1 MPRDHANGM
10 LRKFCKLAGAAASR
24 GRNEAL
30 SMIKASVIELDAPV
44 RVSERAPVVRPR
56 AALARVEII
65 TDLAAAEAPW
75 RALERDGVLTPYQRF
90 DWTAA
95 WQRHVGA
102 AAGIEPLIVL
112 GLGEM
117 GEPLFLLPLGKSR
130 LGPFTVARFLGGK
143 HANFHFGP
151 WRRDGAPAGAVPAAL
166 TGLRAQAPDVDAL
179 VLRNQPE
186 RWEGLANPFAALGGQ
201 PSPSFGYRFT
211 LGGRSYE
218 EIVASQLGRDSR
230 RTLRKKEN
238 RLKQLA
244 GYRYARART
253 PAEVERY
260 FHAFFAQKAGRLAE
274 QGMDNSLGSPAVRSF
289 LHEACH
295 RGLAA
300 GRPTIELHGLETDGE
315 VLAVIGCINDGRRF
329 CSMFNSYTLRENA
342 RQSPGLIL
350 TLHVIK
356 DCAERGAA
364 IFDLGVGEAH
374 YKTHFCDEPE
384 PLFDLFVPL
393 SARGRMLAPSLGLAG
408 RLKRAAK
415 RSPLFLRCAARLR
428 RIAR

>member
-1 MPRDHANGM
+1 
-10 LRKFCKLAGAAASR
+10 
-24 GRNEAL
+24 
-30 SMIKASVIELDAPV
+30 MIGKASVIELDGRPLRA
-44 RVSERAPVVRPR
+44 SESTPRARPR
-56 AALARVEII
+56 VRLARVEIV

-75 RALERDGVLTPYQRF
+75 RALEREGVLSPYQRF
-90 DWTAA
+90 DWISA

-102 AAGIEPLIVL
+102 AAGITPLIVL
-112 GLGEM
+112 GLGEA

-143 HANFHFGP
+143 HANFNFGP
-151 WRRDGAPAGAVPAAL
+151 WRRDGIPAGALAAVL
-166 TGLRAQAPDVDAL
+166 ARLKAEAPEIDAL
-179 VLRNQPE
+179 ALLNQPE
-186 RWEGLANPFAALGGQ
+186 RWEGVANPFAALGGQ

-211 LGGRSYE
+211 LDGRSYE

-253 PAEVERY
+253 PAEVDRY
-260 FHAFFAQKAGRLAE
+260 FQAFFAQKAGRLAE
-274 QGMDNSLGSPAVRSF
+274 QGIDNSLGSPEATSF
-289 LHEACH
+289 LREACH
-295 RGLAA
+295 HGL
-300 GRPTIELHGLETDGE
+300 GKGSPTIELHGLETEAE
-315 VLAVIGCINDGRRF
+315 VLAVFGCINDVRRF
-329 CSMFNSYTLRENA
+329 CSMFNSYTLSDNA

-350 TLHVIK
+350 MLHVIK

-374 YKTHFCDEPE
+374 YKTHFCNEPE
-384 PLFDLFVPL
+384 PLFDSFVGL
-393 SARGRMLAPSLGLAG
+393 SARGRMLAPALMLGG

-415 RSPLFLRCAARLR
+415 RSPVLMRFAARLR